1 MNLLNTIIL
10 ALREIRRHV
19 LRSMLT
25 TLGIVIGV
33 GAVITMVTLGH
44 GATEKVTSQISGL
57 GRNLLFLAPESASR
71 SSGVASPVTPFKIED
86 VQAIAEEISGVAAA
100 APFTSHGTLAVY
112 GNVNRSTQVIG
123 TDNSY
128 FAARDWRLADGR
140 VFSDNELRAGKQ
152 VCVLGATVRK
162 EVFKY
167 QDPIGATM
175 RLGKL
180 TCEVIGT
187 LEAKGATF
195 GNDQDDFVLI
205 PLRAFQ
211 RRIAGNR
218 DVHVIFI
225 AAQSSE
231 GTAKV
236 QRDVIALMHQRRHI
250 ADGDP
255 ENFRVRDLK
264 EVTDI
269 IGTATGVLT
278 AFLSSIAAVS
288 LVVGGIGI
296 MNIMLVAVTE
306 RTREIGIRL
315 AIGALEREVLRQ
327 FLVEAVALSLLGGFL
342 GIVGGLGSSALIC
355 WAVGLPFVLDV
366 PIVLTAFAFSGA
378 VGVIFGYF
386 PARKAARLDPI
397 DALRYE

>member
-1 MNLLNTIIL
+1 VPALLRSDESSEHDHPR
-10 ALREIRRHV
+10 LREIRRHV

-167 QDPIGATM
+167 QDPDWRDDAP
-175 RLGKL
+175 GK
-180 TCEVIGT
+180 V
-187 LEAKGATF
+187 
-195 GNDQDDFVLI
+195 
-205 PLRAFQ
+205 
-211 RRIAGNR
+211 
-218 DVHVIFI
+218 DV
-225 AAQSSE
+225 
-231 GTAKV
+231 
-236 QRDVIALMHQRRHI
+236 
-250 ADGDP
+250 
-255 ENFRVRDLK
+255 
-264 EVTDI
+264 
-269 IGTATGVLT
+269 
-278 AFLSSIAAVS
+278 
-288 LVVGGIGI
+288 
-296 MNIMLVAVTE
+296 
-306 RTREIGIRL
+306 
-315 AIGALEREVLRQ
+315 
-327 FLVEAVALSLLGGFL
+327 
-342 GIVGGLGSSALIC
+342 
-355 WAVGLPFVLDV
+355 
-366 PIVLTAFAFSGA
+366 
-378 VGVIFGYF
+378 
-386 PARKAARLDPI
+386 
-397 DALRYE
+397 